1 MLVSQIA
8 VFLENRSGRLG
19 EVLRVLAKSGIN
31 VKSLNIADTNDFGI
45 ARMITE
51 NDELAVETLKAA
63 GFTCSVNKVI
73 AVEVEDRP
81 GQLATTL
88 EALAGA
94 GVNVEYIY
102 SHSIGDGKTY
112 ILIKP
117 SDISLAQKVLADN
130 KI

>member
-1 MLVSQIA
+1 MLISQIA
-8 VFLENRSGRLG
+8 VFLENRSGRLSA
-19 EVLRVLAKSGIN
+19 VLKVLAANDIN

-45 ARMITE
+45 ARMITSD
-51 NDELAVETLKAA
+51 DELAVDVLKAA

-81 GQLATTL
+81 GELAGTL
-88 EALAGA
+88 EALANA

-102 SHSIGDGKTY
+102 SHSIGDHKTY

-117 SDISLAQKVLADN
+117 SDISLAQKALEDN
-130 KI
+130 NI

>member
-19 EVLRVLAKSGIN
+19 DALKVLAKNGIN

-51 NDELAVETLKAA
+51 NDDLAVETLKSA
-63 GFTCSVNKVI
+63 GFTCSINKVI
-73 AVEVEDRP
+73 AVEVEDCP
-81 GQLATTL
+81 GQLASTL
-88 EALAGA
+88 DALAGA

-130 KI
+130 KM